1 MSYASN
7 TALKEYQQMNARS
20 AIEGADPH
28 RLILMLMEGALDKIA
43 LAKGFMERG
52 IVAEKGRHIS
62 WAISI
67 VDGLR
72 DSLDMDAG
80 QDLAQNL
87 DDLYEYM
94 GRRLLEANI
103 NNSPEMLDEV
113 AGLIR
118 EIKEAWIAIP
128 QEARAEHAERQQAKA
143 AGA

>member
-128 QEARAEHAERQQAKA
+128 QEARTEHAERQQAKA